1 LEIYLNK
8 LYGSDK
14 KIIAYQNERY
24 NKLLSSFEK
33 IFGKS
38 HPGEIKFFSS
48 PGRTEIS
55 GNHTDHNHGKVIAA
69 SINLDSVACVLQSDS
84 KVELYSEGY
93 DKTFIVNLETLKPVK
108 EEAGTTSALIRGT
121 AAGFR
126 KHGFNIGGFK
136 ACITSDVLP
145 GSGLSSSASIEVLIG
160 TIFNHLYNE
169 GKISPVDIAKI
180 GQYAE
185 NEFFKKP
192 CGLMDQ
198 VACAVGG
205 IVAIDFIDPE
215 EPEIEK
221 INFDFSATGYSLL
234 VVDTG
239 GSHSDLTE
247 DYSSIPAEMK
257 QVAKYFNKD
266 FCRGLDL
273 DSLLKSMKD
282 IRRKMSDRSVLRAIH
297 FIKENE
303 RVERQTKAL
312 KENNF
317 EKFLNLVNES
327 GNSSYK
333 YLQNI
338 FSSRNVEEQG
348 VSLAL
353 ALSDLFT
360 KEKGKG
366 ACRVHGG
373 GFAGTIQVFLPNDL
387 VDEYKHFISNVFDKD
402 AVKVL
407 SIRNQGTMNLTSPN
421 PIKRDSL

>member
-1 LEIYLNK
+1 LEINLNK
-8 LYGSDK
+8 LYGNNEK
-14 KIIAYQNERY
+14 VIAYQKKRY
-24 NKLLSSFEK
+24 NKLLNDFEK
-33 IFGKS
+33 IFGKFQ
-38 HPGEIKFFSS
+38 PGGIKFFSS

-69 SINLDSVACVLQSDS
+69 SIDLDSIACVLQSDS

-93 DKTFIVNLETLKPVK
+93 DKPFIVNPDVLEPVK
-108 EEAGTTSALIRGT
+108 EEIGTTSALIRGI

-126 KHGFNIGGFK
+126 KHGFKIGGFK

-169 GKISPVDIAKI
+169 AKISTVDVARI

-205 IVAIDFIDPE
+205 IVAIDFNDPK
-215 EPEIEK
+215 EPFIEK
-221 INFDFSATGYSLL
+221 IDFDFSATGYCLL

-257 QVAKYFNKD
+257 QVARYFKKD
-266 FCRGLDL
+266 FCRDL
-273 DSLLKSMKD
+273 DFNSLLKNMKD
-282 IRRKMSDRSVLRAIH
+282 IRGKVGDRAVLRTIH
-297 FIKENE
+297 YIKENE
-303 RVERQTKAL
+303 RVEEQTKAL
-312 KENNF
+312 KENDF
-317 EKFLNLVNES
+317 KKFLNLVNES
-327 GNSSYK
+327 GNSSFK

-338 FSSRNVEEQG
+338 YSTKSVEEQG
-348 VSLAL
+348 VTLAL
-353 ALSDLFT
+353 ALSDIFIQ
-360 KEKGKG
+360 EKGIG
-366 ACRVHGG
+366 ASRVHGG
-373 GFAGTIQVFLPNDL
+373 GFAGTIQVFLPNNL
-387 VDEYKHFISNVFDKD
+387 VDEYRDFISNIFEKD

-407 SIRNQGTMNLTSPN
+407 SIRNKGTLLTSP
-421 PIKRDSL
+421 PY

>member
-1 LEIYLNK
+1 
-8 LYGSDK
+8 
-14 KIIAYQNERY
+14 
-24 NKLLSSFEK
+24 
-33 IFGKS
+33 
-38 HPGEIKFFSS
+38 
-48 PGRTEIS
+48 
-55 GNHTDHNHGKVIAA
+55 
-69 SINLDSVACVLQSDS
+69 VLQSDS

-353 ALSDLFT
+353 ALSDLFI

-366 ACRVHGG
+366 ASRIHGG

-387 VDEYKHFISNVFDKD
+387 VDEYKPFISNAFDKD